1 MSPTPTHPVAGT
13 TRRVVSVLRDRSGM
27 TTAEYAI
34 GTVAAAGI
42 AGLLVRLLTSEPV
55 QELLSN
61 IIIRA
66 LTLVFA

>member
-1 MSPTPTHPVAGT
+1 
-13 TRRVVSVLRDRSGM
+13 M

-61 IIIRA
+61 IIIKA

>member
-1 MSPTPTHPVAGT
+1 MSPLQRMST
-13 TRRVVSVLRDRSGM
+13 VLRDRSGM

-34 GTVAAAGI
+34 GTVAAAGL

-61 IIIRA
+61 IIVKA
-66 LTLVFA
+66 LTAIIA